1 MIETEGKMIKSGLK
15 LLKQDQ
21 KRTKLGLKLLEQTE
35 KDQKDLKSD

>member
-1 MIETEGKMIKSGLK
+1 MIKSGLK